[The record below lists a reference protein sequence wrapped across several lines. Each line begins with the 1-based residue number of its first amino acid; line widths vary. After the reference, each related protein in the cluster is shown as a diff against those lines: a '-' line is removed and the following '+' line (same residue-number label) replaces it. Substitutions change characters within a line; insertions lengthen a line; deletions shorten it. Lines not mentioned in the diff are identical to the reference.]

1 VTEHAPRATRQRRQT
16 PLDVVRGVL
25 IGLAEVVPG
34 VSGGTI
40 ALVTGVYDTLI
51 VGAGHVVSGLR
62 QGLVDLVRGRGAVR
76 ARVEMRRAHWS
87 RLLPIGLGM
96 VAAVIV
102 GARILEPVLEEH
114 IEQARAV
121 FFGLILASLV
131 VPIRLLTAYVG
142 RRLTLREWLPGIV
155 GAVAAFVLTGLPPGK
170 VEDPPLIAV
179 FLAASVAVCA
189 LVLPGVSGSFFLY
202 TVGLYDATLE
212 AVNERDLVYLGVFA
226 LGAIVGLASFVK
238 LLQWLLEHRYQV
250 TLVVMTGLMAGSLR
264 ALWPWQTEDRELLPP
279 GDDVL
284 QMVLLAVA
292 GAAVVLALVAI
303 EARMSSGSV
312 QLPGGSGGPA
322 HHRADDPARPGR

>member
-1 VTEHAPRATRQRRQT
+1 VTQHAPPATRRRRQT

-51 VGAGHVVSGLR
+51 VGAGHVVTGVR
-62 QGLVDLVRGRGAVR
+62 QGVADLVRGRGAGR
-76 ARVEMRRAHWS
+76 ASVEMRRAHWS

-96 VAAVIV
+96 VTAVVV
-102 GARILEPVLEEH
+102 GARVLEPVLEEN

-131 VPIRLLTAYVG
+131 VPVRLVLAYVG
-142 RRLTLREWLPGIV
+142 RRLTLREWLPGLV
-155 GAVAAFVLTGLPPGK
+155 AAAAAFVLTGLPPGT
-170 VEDPPLIAV
+170 VEDPPLLLV
-179 FLAASVAVCA
+179 GLAASVAICA

-212 AVNERDLVYLGVFA
+212 AVNQRDLAYIAVFA
-226 LGAIVGLASFVK
+226 LGALVGLASFVK
-238 LLQWLLEHRYQV
+238 LLQWLLEHRYRA
-250 TLVVMTGLMAGSLR
+250 TIVVMTGLMAGSLR
-264 ALWPWQTEDRELLPP
+264 ALWPWQTDDRELLPP

-284 QMVLLAVA
+284 QMVLLAGA
-292 GAAVVLALVAI
+292 GAAVVLILVAV

-312 QLPGGSGGPA
+312 QLPGGAGREA
-322 HHRADDPARPGR
+322 RHQDDDPARRGS